1 MKTKRVGTISM
12 SIILILFGVILFMS
26 QINEFSALSMVL
38 KLWPLILILIGL
50 EVLWYRYSIKDEN
63 ITIKYDLFSIFVI
76 LVILF
81 VNVGMFTIRESGIMN
96 KLHSMFLAVNYD
108 MDKAINE
115 YVIDESINKIIIDD
129 ANNLAIRASEDNKI
143 SGVSRMNVNA
153 ASKEE
158 ANELTSLDNIRYE
171 KSGNTLYVYT
181 VNNINSNYGNSNIR
195 SLDIFLPEDIDVEV
209 MNCYN
214 LDLIFNDFNNKW
226 TFDGVNNVNIRLDK
240 ISNVTIKAFVES
252 IDYLSGNIKW
262 SFNKFGEYVNGDG
275 VKVINILNS
284 NNITVNEV

>member
-1 MKTKRVGTISM
+1 MKIKRVGTISM

-26 QINEFSALSMVL
+26 QINEFSALNMVL

-50 EVLWYRYSIKDEN
+50 EVLWYRYSIKDES
-63 ITIKYDLFSIFVI
+63 IVIKYDLFSIFVI

-81 VNVGMFTIRESGIMN
+81 VNIGMFTIRESGFLN
-96 KLHSMFLAVNYD
+96 KLHSMFLTVNYD

-115 YVIDESINKIIIDD
+115 YVIDGSINKIIIDD
-129 ANNLAIRASEDNKI
+129 ANNLVIRASEDNKI

-158 ANELTSLDNIRYE
+158 ANELASLDNIRYE

-181 VNNINSNYGNSNIR
+181 VNNINSNYSNSDIKN
-195 SLDIFLPEDIDVEV
+195 LDIFLPENIDVEV

-214 LDLIFNDFNNKW
+214 LGLIFNDFNNKW

-252 IDYLSGNIKW
+252 TDYLGGNIKW

-275 VKVINILNS
+275 AKAINILNS